1 MDQRLAGLRGS
12 RAGQFITKLLQDE
25 APNLAALLAWGTLST
40 LLPLL
45 LGVLAIAGLLLRDQ
59 QRLDQIYSLL
69 LASIP
74 QEAAEPIRG
83 ALDSVRATAGAAGLI
98 SLLLL
103 IYNGSRLFA
112 TMQTVFNRAYYV
124 DNRNFLLA
132 NAVAVLMLLVITV
145 LLLTSTVAVGAGSL
159 LGGASDAV
167 FGALPIQVPGR
178 GLAGQAISWGL
189 SALSAVLLFVLL
201 YKILPNARQGWRD
214 VLPGALAAIVLFFV
228 ILLVFPI
235 YVSLFPPNQAYA
247 AFGIFLVFTFYLY
260 LLGFVF
266 VFGAELNAFLQDP
279 TRAVALAETAARA
292 RRGEAALRPGERL
305 ETEVT
310 GSAPSAGPGPRA
322 NGAAE
327 PVLAE
332 RGREGASPGPRP
344 RAGGVGGRMV
354 GVAALLAAAM
364 LVRGRTG
371 PDERRSSIKPPG
383 SPPD

>member
-74 QEAAEPIRG
+74 QQAAEPIRG
-83 ALDSVRATAGAAGLI
+83 ALDSVRVTAGAAGLI

-103 IYNGSRLFA
+103 LYNGSRLFA

-145 LLLTSTVAVGAGSL
+145 LLLTSTVAIGVGSL
-159 LGGASDAV
+159 LGGASDAL

-214 VLPGALAAIVLFFV
+214 VLPGAIAAVVLFFV

-235 YVSLFPPNQAYA
+235 YMGLFPPNQAYA

-266 VFGAELNAFLQDP
+266 VFGAELNAFLQEP

-310 GSAPSAGPGPRA
+310 GRAASAGPAPRA
-322 NGAAE
+322 NGAAQ

-332 RGREGASPGPRP
+332 RGRGGAPPGPRT
-344 RAGGVGGRMV
+344 RTRGVGGRMV

-364 LVRGRTG
+364 LVRGRTSW
-371 PDERRSSIKPPG
+371 DERRSSIKGPG
-383 SPPD
+383 SPRD